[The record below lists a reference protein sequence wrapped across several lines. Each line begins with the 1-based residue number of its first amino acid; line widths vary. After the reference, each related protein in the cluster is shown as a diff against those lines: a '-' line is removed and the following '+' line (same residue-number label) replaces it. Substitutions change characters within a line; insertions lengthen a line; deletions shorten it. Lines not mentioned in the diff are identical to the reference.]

1 MMNQFE
7 VINGHLTI
15 IDTVRYDGFYG
26 FRRIVK
32 LNICT
37 IN

>member
-15 IDTVRYDGFYG
+15 IDTSQYDSFYG

-32 LNICT
+32 LNVRA

>member
-7 VINGHLTI
+7 VIGGHLMI
-15 IDTVRYDGFYG
+15 VDTSRYDGFYG

-32 LNICT
+32 LNIRT